1 MSKFRRTMT
10 AFLAP
15 VVSTLMLTSCSMAES
30 GPLDRVACDIRITGG
45 DDGVRIEPIAISSFA
60 LSGDYE
66 FAVVKESSGGTSES
80 TQAGEFKATAGQ
92 PEILS
97 AATLDSEGSVTA
109 RLTLRW
115 DGGHTW
121 CEKSYP

>member
-1 MSKFRRTMT
+1 MMT
-10 AFLAP
+10 LLVP
-15 VVSTLMLTSCSMAES
+15 VVSTPLLTSCSMAES
-30 GPLDRVACDIRITGG
+30 QPTQRVGCDIKITGVEG
-45 DDGVRIEPIAISSFA
+45 SVRVEPIAISRFA

-66 FAVVKESSGGTSES
+66 FAVMKESAGGSSES
-80 TQAGEFKATAGQ
+80 TQAGEFKATSGQ

-97 AATLDSEGSVTA
+97 TATLDSEGSVTA

-115 DGGHTW
+115 DGGHTS